1 MVSTPLTIAD
11 MGGSLCLG
19 NIEDLE
25 TVAKQRRGPLKNIQ
39 STPEDDRVR
48 CPRHLMAVGCGEET
62 LYDVLGARVE
72 DDYET
77 LKRNYRRLSVQ
88 LHPDKNS
95 SATTDAFLRLQKA
108 WETLRDEDAR
118 QDYDRTL
125 TSVEDVAVW
134 MEVPLNDLS
143 TDDAD
148 ALFTYDCRCGGTYE
162 VDADEVDANADLLVP
177 CDGCSYYIRIKR

>member
-1 MVSTPLTIAD
+1 M
-11 MGGSLCLG
+11 
-19 NIEDLE
+19 
-25 TVAKQRRGPLKNIQ
+25 
-39 STPEDDRVR
+39 
-48 CPRHLMAVGCGEET
+48 
-62 LYDVLGARVE
+62 E

-77 LKRNYRRLSVQ
+77 LKRHYRRLSVQ

-118 QDYDRTL
+118 RDYDRTL